1 MSEGE
6 EDQLLA
12 ECINMAMPTN
22 SGKKHRMRKSSSDG
36 FLKKRSQLPKPVSS
50 ASTSTPKSTYLPVRQ
65 GGPQGAFMS
74 PKPSPL
80 VARMHTSYPGPIIP
94 NEDDFYGGG
103 DSPRKFATEGTPLNF
118 SRAESPLSDMSFGT
132 EPDTFG
138 SRPDGAVNPVNPLP
152 QPQLKPATPPR
163 NQTATPPRNQD
174 VERTSA
180 SFDDVGS
187 DVSSLSGDCEDLL
200 SEVIEAAMPKTASKT
215 NKRQQMLMD
224 RKAEGSDKKDRNR
237 FQSPNFQ
244 NMTRPVAPAQ
254 PIPQYNPRMPK
265 PQTYVPSGGIPRLYT
280 AAPPAG
286 QPRQHMPPP
295 MAAPQR
301 PARPSESSDTVRT
314 YAVEGTPINFSRAES
329 PLSNMSDLIQGEL
342 KQKKNK
348 KCFKEIKN

>member
-1 MSEGE
+1 
-6 EDQLLA
+6 
-12 ECINMAMPTN
+12 MAMPTN
-22 SGKKHRMRKSSSDG
+22 SGKKHRMKKSSSDG
-36 FLKKRSQLPKPVSS
+36 FLKKRSQLPKSVSS
-50 ASTSTPKSTYLPVRQ
+50 ASTSTPKSSYLPLRQ
-65 GGPQGAFMS
+65 GGHPGAFAS

-80 VARMHTSYPGPIIP
+80 VARMHTSYPGPVIP
-94 NEDDFYGGG
+94 NDDDFYGGG

-132 EPDTFG
+132 EPD
-138 SRPDGAVNPVNPLP
+138 GAQNPIVAPLP
-152 QPQLKPATPPR
+152 RPQMKP
-163 NQTATPPRNQD
+163 ATPPRNQD

-224 RKAEGSDKKDRNR
+224 RKAEGSDKKDKNR

-254 PIPQYNPRMPK
+254 PIPQYNPRIPVA
-265 PQTYVPSGGIPRLYT
+265 QTHAPPSGNPRHYT
-280 AAPPAG
+280 APPPAAVSH
-286 QPRQHMPPP
+286 PRQHMPPP
-295 MAAPQR
+295 TMPAPQR
-301 PARPSESSDTVRT
+301 PTRPSESSDTVRT

-329 PLSNMSDLIQGEL
+329 PLSNMSDLMQGRVCWGRIL
-342 KQKKNK
+342 NSMSHYKSS
-348 KCFKEIKN
+348 FSSLTLR